1 MEEVVKVMTKRML
14 SWDAG
19 GDTDVG
25 DAGNDTSFSNYNIRD
40 NIRQAGKKLRKQCV

>member
-1 MEEVVKVMTKRML
+1 ML
-14 SWDAG
+14 VEN
-19 GDTDVG
+19 GDTDVV